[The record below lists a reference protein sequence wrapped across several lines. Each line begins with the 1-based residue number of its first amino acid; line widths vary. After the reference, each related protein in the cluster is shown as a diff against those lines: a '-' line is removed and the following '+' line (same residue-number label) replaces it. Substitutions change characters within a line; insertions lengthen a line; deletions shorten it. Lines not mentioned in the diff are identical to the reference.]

1 MSTTLP
7 SSLPPGAVESQHQHQ
22 QQQVVVKVKVEQN
35 GCNTPNTPNA
45 TKPEESRV
53 GIGVGVG
60 VVVPGEQPDIV
71 VANVPA
77 AGPAAVKSN
86 NNAGFAVARDT
97 SSIPGIS
104 MLAGQSYP
112 AAVFKHDEVV
122 ASKEVF
128 ADALN
133 QFHSVLGTRLT

>member
-7 SSLPPGAVESQHQHQ
+7 SSLPPGAGDSQHQQ
-22 QQQVVVKVKVEQN
+22 QQQVVVKVQVEQN
-35 GCNTPNTPNA
+35 GCNTPNTPNS
-45 TKPEESRV
+45 TKPEES
-53 GIGVGVG
+53 GVGVG
-60 VVVPGEQPDIV
+60 VVVVGEQPGI
-71 VANVPA
+71 VPA
-77 AGPAAVKSN
+77 AESAALNSID
-86 NNAGFAVARDT
+86 NAGFAVARDT

>member
-1 MSTTLP
+1 M
-7 SSLPPGAVESQHQHQ
+7 
-22 QQQVVVKVKVEQN
+22 EQN

-60 VVVPGEQPDIV
+60 VVVPGEQPAIV
-71 VANVPA
+71 VATVPA
-77 AGPAAVKSN
+77 AGPAVVKSIN
-86 NNAGFAVARDT
+86 NAVARDT